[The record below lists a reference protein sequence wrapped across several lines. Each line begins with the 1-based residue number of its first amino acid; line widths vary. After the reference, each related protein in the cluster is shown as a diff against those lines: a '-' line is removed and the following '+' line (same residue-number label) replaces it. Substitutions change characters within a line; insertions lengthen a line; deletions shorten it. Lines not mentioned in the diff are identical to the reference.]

1 VFTVAAAIFNMA
13 CKVKVG
19 EGNVVTGVQVAIV
32 GGPTRT
38 MTDANGDYSFADVA
52 AGDTYFVTPFK
63 PGLGFTPPQAIIENL
78 SGNQTQI
85 NFTAEPGEVND
96 APTANNDVLSSVAE
110 DSGQRTIT
118 IASLLAN
125 DTAGTNESGQTLTL
139 TSVGSPVGGTV
150 SFDATNVYFT
160 PAADFNGAASFQ
172 YTITDNGTTNG
183 SADPKS
189 STATVSFNIT
199 PVADM
204 PSVTNA
210 TTNEDTQTT
219 SGLVISRNAVDGAE
233 V

>member
-96 APTANNDVLSSVAE
+96 APTANNDSLASVAE

-125 DTAGTNESGQTLTL
+125 DTAVTNESGQTLTL

-150 SFDATNVYFT
+150 SFDATNVYST
-160 PAADFNGAASFQ
+160 PASDFNDPANFH
-172 YTITDNGTTNG
+172 YTTTQH
-183 SADPKS
+183 S
-189 STATVSFNIT
+189 SNH
-199 PVADM
+199 
-204 PSVTNA
+204 
-210 TTNEDTQTT
+210 EK
-219 SGLVISRNAVDGAE
+219 LSRNQTQINFTSDPGEVNDAPTANNDVLSSVAE
-233 V
+233 DSGQRT